1 MEDALAAGG
10 KTLDDARA
18 IVQAACRCGSGAH
31 PRRCVAHPL
40 AYDHHVFMLNFEQ
53 EELERIER
61 ETAEAIANF
70 VDARYGQGFNK
81 PTRIAAD
88 IRAGAWRGEKT

>member
-1 MEDALAAGG
+1 
-10 KTLDDARA
+10 
-18 IVQAACRCGSGAH
+18 
-31 PRRCVAHPL
+31 
-40 AYDHHVFMLNFEQ
+40 MLNFEQ